1 MQKSTQSREYTSGS
15 NKTRSTRIN
24 RSGVKISPSAC
35 NAVMQGIRLK
45 H

>member
-24 RSGVKISPSAC
+24 RTGVKINPGAS
-35 NAVMQGIRLK
+35 NARHKFKTLA
-45 H
+45 